1 LVGRGYIARYRGD
14 LLRNGVYMREYG
26 DFSLY
31 KEMEYYYYVSC
42 DRVLSMDFMSD
53 YDIIWVDGEKQ
64 TLGEKEILISSN
76 MLPSFFSD
84 GAVVTD
90 PEALREA
97 VARLKTE
104 GRGEDLNLQ
113 TVWWDEY
120 EDQILEEGW
129 RIVGVVDNTT
139 REAPVQDAFF
149 VSDDLYDQAMT
160 KRGDEIYRFA
170 VAPMPQEQGDI
181 RRLVEFCYAED
192 ADVTY
197 PMNNPV
203 TFELDAMDELLE
215 VLADVFMYVG
225 IGFALFAS
233 LMLANFIGTSV
244 AYKKQEIGILRA
256 IGSRSHD
263 VFRIFFS
270 EAFVIAMIN
279 FALAAIGTGVV
290 TALINRGVRNE
301 IGLLITVLHF
311 GLRQIAL
318 LVLISVAVAAVSS
331 FVPVR
336 RIAAKRPIDAI
347 RNR

>member
-1 LVGRGYIARYRGD
+1 
-14 LLRNGVYMREYG
+14 
-26 DFSLY
+26 
-31 KEMEYYYYVSC
+31 
-42 DRVLSMDFMSD
+42 
-53 YDIIWVDGEKQ
+53 
-64 TLGEKEILISSN
+64 
-76 MLPSFFSD
+76 MLPSFFSE

-90 PEALREA
+90 PDALREA
-97 VARLKTE
+97 VTRLKTE
-104 GRGEDLNLQ
+104 GRGEDLDLQ
-113 TVWWDEY
+113 TVWWTEY
-120 EDQILEEGW
+120 EDITIEDGW
-129 RIVGVVDNTT
+129 SIVGVVDNTT

-149 VSDDLYDQAMT
+149 VSDDLYDQAMA

-170 VAPMPQEQGDI
+170 VAPMPEEPNDI
-181 RRLVEFCYAED
+181 RNLVEFCYAEG

-203 TFELDAMDELLE
+203 TFELDALDELLE
-215 VLADVFMYVG
+215 VISSVFIWVG
-225 IGFALFAS
+225 VFFALFAS
-233 LMLANFIGTSV
+233 LMLANFIGTSI

-279 FALAAIGTGVV
+279 FVLAAIGTGVV

-301 IGLLITVLHF
+301 VGLLITVLNF
-311 GLRQIAL
+311 GLRQLSL
-318 LVLISVAVAAVSS
+318 LLLISIAVAAISS
-331 FVPVR
+331 FLPVR

>member
-1 LVGRGYIARYRGD
+1 
-14 LLRNGVYMREYG
+14 
-26 DFSLY
+26 
-31 KEMEYYYYVSC
+31 VSC
-42 DRVLSMDFMSD
+42 ERVLSLSFMSD
-53 YDIIWVDGEKQ
+53 YDIIWLDGEKQ
-64 TLGEKEILISSN
+64 TLGEKEVLISSN
-76 MLPSFFSD
+76 MLPAFFPD
-84 GAVVTD
+84 GAVVTN
-90 PEALREA
+90 PEDLREY
-97 VARLKTE
+97 VARLNAE

-120 EDQILEEGW
+120 EDHILEEGW

-149 VSDDLYDQAMT
+149 VSDDLYDQAMA

-170 VAPMPQEQGDI
+170 VAPMPEEPNDI
-181 RRLVEFCYAED
+181 RNLVEFCYAED

-203 TFELDAMDELLE
+203 TFELDALDELL
-215 VLADVFMYVG
+215 DVISKVFVWVG
-225 IGFALFAS
+225 AFFALFAS
-233 LMLANFIGTSV
+233 LMLANFIGTSI

-256 IGSRSHD
+256 IGSRSND

-279 FALAAIGTGVV
+279 FVLAAIGTGVV

-301 IGLLITVLHF
+301 VGLLITVVNF
-311 GLRQIAL
+311 GLRQLSL
-318 LVLISVAVAAVSS
+318 LLLISIAVAAISS
-331 FVPVR
+331 LLPVR

>member
-1 LVGRGYIARYRGD
+1 
-14 LLRNGVYMREYG
+14 
-26 DFSLY
+26 
-31 KEMEYYYYVSC
+31 
-42 DRVLSMDFMSD
+42 MSD

-64 TLGEKEILISSN
+64 TLGEKELLISSD
-76 MLPSFFSD
+76 MLPAFFPD

-90 PEALREA
+90 PVALREA
-97 VARLKTE
+97 VARLNTE
-104 GRGEDLNLQ
+104 ERGKDINLQ
-113 TVWWDEY
+113 TIWY
-120 EDQILEEGW
+120 EDYGNQILEEGW

-149 VSDDLYDQAMT
+149 VSDDLYDLAYE

-170 VAPMPQEQGDI
+170 VAPMPEEQGDI

-192 ADVTY
+192 ADVIY

-203 TFELDAMDELLE
+203 TFELDALDELL
-215 VLADVFMYVG
+215 DVISKVFVWVG
-225 IGFALFAS
+225 AFFALFAS
-233 LMLANFIGTSV
+233 LMLANFIGTSI

-256 IGSRSHD
+256 IGSRSND

-279 FALAAIGTGVV
+279 LALAVIGTGVV

-301 IGLLITVLHF
+301 VGLLITVVNF
-311 GLRQIAL
+311 GLRQLSL
-318 LVLISVAVAAVSS
+318 LLLISIAVAAISS
-331 FVPVR
+331 FLPVR